1 MKSKFVLYISSI
13 FIIFGFVCSCKNES
27 TPIPRQY
34 AYPRICEFCNDYE
47 LVNDGELHIERNKSA
62 VIDVDSVVDNN
73 SRWLTLF
80 YPQYNSKLFIT
91 INKTLSS
98 DSFNQILENRIQRF
112 SLNIGGNIYE
122 QFDVE
127 NQNGFNTQILRIKSN
142 SANPVMFIS
151 TNNKD
156 IIVSGTMYLQDVN
169 AISKPD
175 SIAPIVDYFFHDIAH
190 IAKTL
195 AKK

>member
-1 MKSKFVLYISSI
+1 MKSRFVLYICSL
-13 FIIFGFVCSCKNES
+13 FITFGFVCSCNNES

-34 AYPRICEFCNDYE
+34 AYPRICEFCNEYVPVNNEE
-47 LVNDGELHIERNKSA
+47 LNIERNKSA

-91 INKTLSS
+91 INKTLCSET
-98 DSFNQILENRIQRF
+98 FNQVLENRIQRF
-112 SLNIGGNIYE
+112 SLNIGGNVYE

-127 NQNGFNTQILRIKSN
+127 NQNGFNTQILRIKST

-151 TNNKD
+151 TNNHD

-175 SIAPIVDYFFHDIAH
+175 SIAPIVDYLFQDIAH
-190 IAKTL
+190 IANTIAIK
-195 AKK
+195 

>member
-1 MKSKFVLYISSI
+1 MKSRFVLYICSL
-13 FIIFGFVCSCKNES
+13 FITFGFVCSCNNES

-34 AYPRICEFCNDYE
+34 AYPRICEFCNEYVPVNNEE
-47 LVNDGELHIERNKSA
+47 LNIERNKSA

-80 YPQYNSKLFIT
+80 YPHCNSKLFIT

-98 DSFNQILENRIQRF
+98 EYFNQVLENRIQRF
-112 SLNIGGNIYE
+112 SLNIGGNVYE

-127 NQNGFNTQILRIKSN
+127 NQNGFNTQILRIKST

-151 TNNKD
+151 TNNHD

-175 SIAPIVDYFFHDIAH
+175 SIAPIVDYLFQDIAH
-190 IAKTL
+190 IANTIAIK
-195 AKK
+195 

>member
-1 MKSKFVLYISSI
+1 MKSRFVLYICSL
-13 FIIFGFVCSCKNES
+13 FITFGFVCSCNNES

-34 AYPRICEFCNDYE
+34 AYPRICEFCNEYVPVNNEE
-47 LVNDGELHIERNKSA
+47 LNIERNKSA

-80 YPQYNSKLFIT
+80 YPHCNSKLFIT
-91 INKTLSS
+91 INKTLCSET
-98 DSFNQILENRIQRF
+98 FNQVLENRIQRF
-112 SLNIGGNIYE
+112 SLNIGGNVYE
-122 QFDVE
+122 QFDVG
-127 NQNGFNTQILRIKSN
+127 NQNGFNTQILRIKST

-151 TNNKD
+151 TNNHD

-175 SIAPIVDYFFHDIAH
+175 SIAPIVDYLFQDIAQ